1 MDEKKIDKD
10 QLMSDL
16 AAYLSEEY
24 MECVADKEEL
34 IEQRYKLEEEKER
47 MVRCVQLEKE
57 KRQIRSVFS
66 PLSLDEN
73 RMEEVKEPDTGEVEH
88 EIDIISRR
96 ERKIQ
101 RKCDR
106 LKSYLK
112 GLEENYFVV
121 SGLEELD
128 KGQEEILFVPAFY
141 ELADHIR
148 EIHPDITVT
157 CEKIERECPVLLT
170 FSFLTGF
177 HQMIKFAVRR
187 VGIRSLNIDLFIEQD
202 RIMLQF
208 VLKPKKQASIQK
220 FKKNRNILEDMLTR
234 EFAITRWQENSVVLQ
249 AIVES

>member
-1 MDEKKIDKD
+1 M
-10 QLMSDL
+10 
-16 AAYLSEEY
+16 
-24 MECVADKEEL
+24 
-34 IEQRYKLEEEKER
+34 
-47 MVRCVQLEKE
+47 
-57 KRQIRSVFS
+57 
-66 PLSLDEN
+66 
-73 RMEEVKEPDTGEVEH
+73 
-88 EIDIISRR
+88 
-96 ERKIQ
+96 
-101 RKCDR
+101 
-106 LKSYLK
+106 
-112 GLEENYFVV
+112 
-121 SGLEELD
+121 D

-157 CEKIERECPVLLT
+157 CAKIERECPVLLT

-177 HQMIKFAVRR
+177 HQMIKFAIRR

>member
-24 MECVADKEEL
+24 MDCVADKEAL

-47 MVRCVQLEKE
+47 MIRCVQLEKE

-73 RMEEVKEPDTGEVEH
+73 RMEEVKEPDTAEVEH
-88 EIDIISRR
+88 EIDIISRK

-101 RKCDR
+101 KKCDR

-121 SGLEELD
+121 SGLDELD
-128 KGQEEILFVPAFY
+128 RGQEEVMFIPAFY
-141 ELADHIR
+141 DLTDHIR
-148 EIHPDITVT
+148 NIHPDISVT
-157 CEKIERECPVLLT
+157 CERIEKECPVILS

-177 HQMIKFAVRR
+177 HQMIKFAVKKI
-187 VGIRSLNIDLFIEQD
+187 GIRSLNIDLFIEQNK
-202 RIMLQF
+202 IMLQF

-249 AIVES
+249 AVIE

>member
-24 MECVADKEEL
+24 MECVAEKEKF
-34 IEQRYKLEEEKER
+34 IEEKYKLEEEKER
-47 MVRCVQLEKE
+47 LIRCVMLEKE

-73 RMEEVKEPDTGEVEH
+73 RMEEVKEPDTREVEH
-88 EIDIISRR
+88 ALDTLSRNI
-96 ERKIQ
+96 RKIQ
-101 RKCDR
+101 KKCDM

-112 GLEENYFVV
+112 GLEETYFVV

-128 KGQEEILFVPAFY
+128 KSQEEILFLPAFY
-141 ELADHIR
+141 ELMNHFR
-148 EIHPDITVT
+148 EVHPEIIVS
-157 CEKIERECPVLLT
+157 CERIEKDSPVIFT

-177 HQMIKFAVRR
+177 HQMMKFSVQKI
-187 VGIRSLNIDLFIEQD
+187 GIRSLNIDTFIEQD

-208 VLKPKKQASIQK
+208 VMKPKKQVSIQK

-249 AIVES
+249 AIIEV